1 MPLRHLLVAATF
13 TLSMLLYVDRIAI
26 STAKQPLTGDLGL
39 TDTEFGWT
47 LSAFAL
53 GYALFQ
59 TPAGALADRFGPRRV
74 IAGIVAA
81 WSLFTVLTGLAWS
94 YGSRLGAA
102 FALPLVAALVAA
114 LGWRPA
120 FMVLGAIGFVWR
132 PPGSRGSGIRRKS
145 TPASLSLSAS

>member
-26 STAKQPLTGDLGL
+26 STAKQSLTGDLGL

-59 TPAGALADRFGPRRV
+59 TPAGNLGSFVTSLAFPYLLVSTGSTVPFFAI
-74 IAGIVAA
+74 IATMNLAVAVMWTGARQERPIVGER
-81 WSLFTVLTGLAWS
+81 S
-94 YGSRLGAA
+94 
-102 FALPLVAALVAA
+102 
-114 LGWRPA
+114 PA
-120 FMVLGAIGFVWR
+120 HRAIVGT
-132 PPGSRGSGIRRKS
+132 PGR
-145 TPASLSLSAS
+145 